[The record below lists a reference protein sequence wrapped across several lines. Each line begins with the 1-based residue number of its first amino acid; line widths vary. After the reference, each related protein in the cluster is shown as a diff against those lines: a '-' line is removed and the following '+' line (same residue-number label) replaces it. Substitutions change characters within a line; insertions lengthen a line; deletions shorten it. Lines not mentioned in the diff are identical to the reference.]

1 MHNQSNTPAISP
13 LRQRLIDDMNLRH
26 FGHETQRNYLR
37 DVGRLA
43 SFLGRSPDT
52 ATADDLRRF
61 QIWQQ
66 SEGVPVPTMN
76 SIVSALRFFFNITVD
91 HPDLARRLVRL
102 AQPRKLPV
110 VLSREEVTRLPSPKD
125 QVVLAPSLAACFGHL
140 DGELTPK
147 NEALRRVVLEGREGQ
162 VRSLG

>member
-13 LRQRLIDDMNLRH
+13 LRQRLIDDMKLRH

-43 SFLGRSPDT
+43 SFLGR
-52 ATADDLRRF
+52 
-61 QIWQQ
+61 
-66 SEGVPVPTMN
+66 
-76 SIVSALRFFFNITVD
+76 
-91 HPDLARRLVRL
+91 L
-102 AQPRKLPV
+102 AQPHKLLA
-110 VLSREEVTRLPSPKD
+110 VLSREEVTRLPSPKN